1 MNFQLRK
8 QKILEHI
15 EQSGFANV
23 KDLATSLNISDITV
37 RRDLGVLAEQGF
49 LLRTHGGAMKV
60 SLAQVPI
67 SFAQKTS
74 VRAEQKEAIC
84 QMAAGFIQEGE
95 TVFLD
100 CGSTVFRLCS
110 FIRNLRIKVV
120 TNSLPIAQAL
130 VGSSVSLNF
139 AGGEIDPERQAA
151 HGWVASEH
159 LRRYRADRAFVGV
172 DGISL
177 NNGLSA
183 HSEKEAE
190 MTRVMV
196 ENARVAYFLCDSSK
210 LEQDRYL
217 PFAPLSF
224 VKHLITDSSVA
235 EEIVC
240 AYEARGIVVMRAK

>member
-15 EQSGFANV
+15 EQSGFADV
-23 KDLATSLNISDITV
+23 KDLALWLGISDITV
-37 RRDLGVLAEQGF
+37 RRDLTVLAEQGL

-60 SLAQVPI
+60 SLGQVPVG
-67 SFAQKTS
+67 FAQKTAL
-74 VRAEQKEAIC
+74 RAEQKEAIC
-84 QMAAGFIQEGE
+84 QRAAGLVQEGE

-100 CGSTVFRLCS
+100 CGSTVFRLCPYL
-110 FIRNLRIKVV
+110 RNLRIKVV

-130 VGSSVSLNF
+130 LGSSVSLNF

-151 HGWVASEH
+151 HGLVAAEH
-159 LRRYRADRAFVGV
+159 FRRYRADRAFVGV

-177 NNGLSA
+177 KNGLSA

-196 ENARVAYFLCDSSK
+196 ENARAAYFLCDSSK
-210 LEQDRYL
+210 LERDRYL
-217 PFAPLSF
+217 PFAPLDF
-224 VKHLITDSSVA
+224 VQHLITDSEAAA
-235 EEIVC
+235 EVVR
-240 AYEARGIVVMRAK
+240 AYEAEGVMVLR